1 MFAPATKPAL
11 AMACAVTLAAALLH
25 SANASAQPATKT
37 VKAAPMDAIKRG
49 PDDPPPPPPPNPCN
63 QMKWDSTE
71 IQNQIGSKN
80 KDKKKLVMRVE
91 YSCWKGSG
99 NTWHWRI
106 NYLLKS
112 EDKDLVGSGW
122 HPGSAPSLTY
132 TITYKTGAQ
141 SNTASGTVGGA
152 GSLSMLKGGQVTG
165 AANLPVFT
173 ARNFR
178 GVRAGGSSGIAI
190 NWP

>member
-1 MFAPATKPAL
+1 MFASATKPAL
-11 AMACAVTLAAALLH
+11 AMACAVTVAALL
-25 SANASAQPATKT
+25 SSTSVTAQTAA
-37 VKAAPMDAIKRG
+37 KAAATGLVKRG
-49 PDDPPPPPPPNPCN
+49 PNDPPPPPPPNPCN

-71 IQNQIGSKN
+71 LQNQIGSKN

-122 HPGSAPSLTY
+122 HPGSSPSMSY
-132 TITYKTGAQ
+132 SITYKTGAQ

-165 AANLPVFT
+165 SANLPVFT

-178 GVRAGGSSGIAI
+178 GTRAGGPSGIAI